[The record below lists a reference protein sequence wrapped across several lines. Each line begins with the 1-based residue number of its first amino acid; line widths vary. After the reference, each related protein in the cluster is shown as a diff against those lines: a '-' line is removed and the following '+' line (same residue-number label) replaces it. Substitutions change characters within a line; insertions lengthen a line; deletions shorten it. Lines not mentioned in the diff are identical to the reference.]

1 MSSYLIDEI
10 EAAGNIEVR
19 PNAELTACSGD
30 GVLETITLRDRASGH
45 TEPVPAAAVFIQISA
60 EPYTAWLPPEI
71 RRDAWGYLLTGRD
84 LPAGSW
90 PLERPPLMLETSVP
104 GVLRR
109 ATPARARRSES
120 PPPLAK
126 DRSSSNR
133 STSCSTPGT
142 PRAPR
147 PAGTLREPRS
157 VLGEIT
163 SGGEPARSTAAHA
176 ARCFGR
182 CLPPAPSGRLGLR
195 PARSGDSY
203 RPPARARQR

>member
-1 MSSYLIDEI
+1 VTLLVRRDSLVETMSSYLIDEI

-157 VLGEIT
+157 VLGEI
-163 SGGEPARSTAAHA
+163 
-176 ARCFGR
+176 
-182 CLPPAPSGRLGLR
+182 R
-195 PARSGDSY
+195 PA
-203 RPPARARQR
+203 ANHRALRQHTLLAASDDVCLQRRVVA

>member
-1 MSSYLIDEI
+1 VTLLVRRDSLVETMSSYLIDEI

-45 TEPVPAAAVFIQISA
+45 TEPVPAAAVFIQIGA

-157 VLGEIT
+157 VLGEI
-163 SGGEPARSTAAHA
+163 RAAANHRALRQHTRLA
-176 ARCFGR
+176 A
-182 CLPPAPSGRLGLR
+182 SDDVRL
-195 PARSGDSY
+195 
-203 RPPARARQR
+203 QRRVVA